1 MHSTLT
7 VLAWLFAAADPAAP
21 IDWIDAA
28 ERLGILAAIV
38 LFSVLTGSSL
48 IVMLLRRS
56 EKQEDKAAKAAASD
70 KQQLAKR
77 VAELD
82 AMVTGKLLA
91 ALEQTHVVVAQAA
104 EAMKGQAASNDRTAA
119 ALEKVTGL
127 VESMAA
133 ERTAFLSRPCLIDPK
148 LLGLLRNFLGQ
159 DKEPVIL
166 GTLDV

>member
-1 MHSTLT
+1 
-7 VLAWLFAAADPAAP
+7 
-21 IDWIDAA
+21 
-28 ERLGILAAIV
+28 
-38 LFSVLTGSSL
+38 
-48 IVMLLRRS
+48 MLLRRS

-91 ALEQTHVVVAQAA
+91 ALEQTHVVVARAA
-104 EAMKGQAASNDRTAA
+104 EAMQGQAASNDRTAA

-133 ERTAFLSRPCLIDPK
+133 ERTVFLSRPCLINPK
-148 LLGLLRNFLGQ
+148 LLGVLRRFLGQ
-159 DKEPVIL
+159 NEQPVQASN
-166 GTLDV
+166 